1 MKIGGDRK
9 MKTKMKKGTEK
20 DINKKEKGNSY
31 VLNSK
36 YLTKSDVLLK
46 SSFLLLPFFFLL
58 SCFFFTKLSF
68 AHEREG
74 GISVGAYGSTRLEI
88 SKDTTT
94 FTLRRIVPTFSAT
107 VKERLRFY
115 TELEFERFGL
125 IELQENLSPQKEKP
139 IEMKTEIE
147 GSRGS
152 EIKLEQ
158 MWGEFEYARP
168 LRFRVGAILPPI
180 GRFNILHDDDLWEPA
195 RRPLSVRDRTVLPEK
210 VAWTEIGLG
219 FTGNFDIG
227 NSLSGYELYVVNGV
241 TLEHDIEFYLSRHEP
256 ADNPPHNMLK
266 VEGVIKPRFGNFA
279 LDSKKEKALTGRFFF
294 APALGHEIGIS
305 GYFGRYTPAFLPSA
319 NVWTAAFDFKTEVL
333 PFLDMEGEYAYT
345 QFQKLSDV
353 MAAIGKRI
361 YNKEVEVLF
370 QEGATDVKVEGNTE
384 IELEMTVK
392 KDVLADVK
400 HGGWVLIRLKFFPS
414 FLKNTPLYLDDASKF
429 VLFLRP
435 EIVSFSGLISKIE
448 IEEGK
453 TELEKKSDL
462 VFRITPGLAYRPT
475 DTWVFSISYE
485 ITKQKGNPVQNVLL
499 FGFAFGL

>member
-1 MKIGGDRK
+1 
-9 MKTKMKKGTEK
+9 
-20 DINKKEKGNSY
+20 
-31 VLNSK
+31 
-36 YLTKSDVLLK
+36 
-46 SSFLLLPFFFLL
+46 
-58 SCFFFTKLSF
+58 
-68 AHEREG
+68 
-74 GISVGAYGSTRLEI
+74 
-88 SKDTTT
+88 
-94 FTLRRIVPTFSAT
+94 
-107 VKERLRFY
+107 
-115 TELEFERFGL
+115 
-125 IELQENLSPQKEKP
+125 
-139 IEMKTEIE
+139 
-147 GSRGS
+147 
-152 EIKLEQ
+152 
-158 MWGEFEYARP
+158 
-168 LRFRVGAILPPI
+168 
-180 GRFNILHDDDLWEPA
+180 
-195 RRPLSVRDRTVLPEK
+195 
-210 VAWTEIGLG
+210 
-219 FTGNFDIG
+219 
-227 NSLSGYELYVVNGV
+227 
-241 TLEHDIEFYLSRHEP
+241 
-256 ADNPPHNMLK
+256 
-266 VEGVIKPRFGNFA
+266 
-279 LDSKKEKALTGRFFF
+279 
-294 APALGHEIGIS
+294 
-305 GYFGRYTPAFLPSA
+305 
-319 NVWTAAFDFKTEVL
+319 
-333 PFLDMEGEYAYT
+333 
-345 QFQKLSDV
+345 